1 MKRFSIIHNLDDKE
15 CLICGST
22 QNIHIHEVFYGTANR
37 QLSIKYGLCVCL
49 CGRHHNLSNVG
60 VHFNKQLDTNLKQHA
75 QQKFNEV
82 YPELNFMKIFGKNYL

>member
-22 QNIHIHEVFYGTANR
+22 HNIHIHEVFYGTANR

-49 CGRHHNLSNVG
+49 CGRHHNLNNVG
-60 VHFNKQLDTNLKQHA
+60 VHSNKQFDTNLKQHA
-75 QQKFNEV
+75 QKRFNEV
-82 YPELNFMKIFGKNYL
+82 YPELDFMKIFGKSYL